1 MKNIDCSNF
10 IVIIWWAFQWKSL
23 ISLKIASKLNYSW
36 VISTDYIRNFLRV
49 SAPTKEILSSTSQM
63 SEKIFNKQ
71 RSQISDF
78 LYKNISFYTD
88 RQEKMILEWIHFSN
102 DLILFL
108 KNNWAK
114 IFWVNNTIAW
124 NKKVILKSITTPII
138 KLKKNNIEI
147 LEIYNKDIHEE
158 DIVYIQVQKQYELMH
173 KILLKELIQIWIKII
188 EYNNIKKWV
197 DKILFDLR

>member
-10 IVIIWWAFQWKSL
+10 IVIIWWAFQWKGL
-23 ISLKIASKLNYSW
+23 ISLKLASKLNYSW

-63 SEKIFNKQ
+63 NENIFNKQ

-78 LYKNISFYTD
+78 LYKNINFYTD
-88 RQEKMILEWIHFSN
+88 RQEKIILEWIHFSN

-138 KLKKNNIEI
+138 KLKKNNIESLI
-147 LEIYNKDIHEE
+147 IYNKDIQEE
-158 DIVYIQVQKQYELMH
+158 DITYVQAQKQYELMQ
-173 KILLKELIQIWIKII
+173 KILLNELMQIWIKII
-188 EYNNIKKWV
+188 EYDKIKKWV
-197 DKILFDLR
+197 DKILLDLK